1 MSDNKD
7 TEIRSIYDDYSVE
20 ELTEELKTVFF
31 CSPAITDKELRE
43 MEQIMSVLRQK
54 DPLPQVYSGAEL
66 WERFREVHGEE
77 LSSLGIRNTEE
88 VKEKETEAESAT
100 VVPVP
105 VPVKATEAAP
115 TPNAEAAP
123 TPKSG
128 LRKLLHTALIAAA
141 VVAAMIIVTASASA
155 MGINIWGW
163 VMVRENGTVRFV
175 AEDAVS
181 KDIPAALKQAGVD
194 VPLFPTWIPE
204 GFLLFDQQ
212 IRLDDS
218 VHINSTYACKDKYLL
233 ISIRAINKDFSRTI
247 EIEDEPPKEYL
258 FHGVVHYIV
267 PNCEQLVTYW
277 TNSGYLVKITG
288 NVNIEEIE
296 HIINSVYEE
305 VKR

>member
-77 LSSLGIRNTEE
+77 LSSLGIRSTEE
-88 VKEKETEAESAT
+88 VIEKEAEAASVT

-105 VPVKATEAAP
+105 APVKAAA
-115 TPNAEAAP
+115 EVAP
-123 TPKSG
+123 APKRG
-128 LRKLLHTALIAAA
+128 FRKLLHTALIAAA
-141 VVAAMIIVTASASA
+141 VVAAMIIITASASA
-155 MGINIWGW
+155 AGINIWGW
-163 VMVRENGTVRFV
+163 VMVRGNGTVQFV
-175 AEDAVS
+175 AEDALS

-204 GFLLFDQQ
+204 GFLLHDQQ
-212 IRLDDS
+212 IRLDGP
-218 VHINSTYACKDKYLL
+218 ILIFTTYVCRDQTLL
-233 ISIRAINKDFSRTI
+233 LSIRSVSTGLESGFI
-247 EIEDEPPKEYL
+247 EIEEEKPQEY
-258 FHGVVHYIV
+258 HSNGIVHYII
-267 PNCEQLVTYW
+267 PNYEQIVAFW
-277 TNSGYLVKITG
+277 MNNGFLVKISG
-288 NVNIEEIE
+288 NVSKEEME
-296 HIINSVYEE
+296 HIIDSVYE
-305 VKR
+305 K